1 MDGPRPP
8 AHGVRA
14 RARARVRHATV
25 RRQIRTVQPWPAAD
39 IATGQRKRRLA
50 CGGRLSVTKVVS
62 LCRTTVG
69 MAAASAV
76 RSPLAHRPRQP
87 RQVSG
92 IREDPADVPLDRR
105 SGAWRPLCA
114 AEHSSEAP
122 HVRTGGDQGG
132 SRRRGGVEASW
143 ASARLAATRQT
154 LAEQRQFRAYA
165 GGRSDR
171 RSGGTAPW
179 STARDLGSRPQLAG
193 SFPQGSTRLAAHSP
207 PLPLRTVRALGG
219 RAGPGRGWRVSAV
232 NAQG

>member
-132 SRRRGGVEASW
+132 SRRRGGV
-143 ASARLAATRQT
+143 LGIGAT
-154 LAEQRQFRAYA
+154 
-165 GGRSDR
+165 GGY
-171 RSGGTAPW
+171 
-179 STARDLGSRPQLAG
+179 
-193 SFPQGSTRLAAHSP
+193 P
-207 PLPLRTVRALGG
+207 PDP
-219 RAGPGRGWRVSAV
+219 S
-232 NAQG
+232 